1 MPENQPSGHIELIQ
15 RSADHSLLT
24 IKYYEEPVADLTEAQ
39 NFPKGNSLR
48 FEGGESA

>member
-1 MPENQPSGHIELIQ
+1 MCEKDQLEWKSDI
-15 RSADHSLLT
+15 HSLFT
-24 IKYYEEPVADLTEAQ
+24 IEYNVELVADLTEAQ